1 MDITAGDIW
10 TLASSVVFI
19 CSVIAKFTPTPMDD
33 GIAAIANKVINE
45 LALNS
50 GHAKN
55 AKQVE
60 AEKFKR

>member
-1 MDITAGDIW
+1 MDITLDQIW
-10 TLASSVVFI
+10 VIASSVVAVASI
-19 CSVIAKFTPTPMDD
+19 IARFTPTPVDD
-33 GIAAIANKVINE
+33 GIAAIAHKVINE

-55 AKQVE
+55 AEQVE